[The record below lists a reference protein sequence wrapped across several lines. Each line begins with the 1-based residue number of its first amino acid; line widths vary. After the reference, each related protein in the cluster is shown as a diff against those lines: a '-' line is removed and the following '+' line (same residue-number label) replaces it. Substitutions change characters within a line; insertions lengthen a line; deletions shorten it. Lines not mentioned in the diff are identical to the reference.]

1 MLIQIKNRLSY
12 SFFMSTDAFEKTNWA
27 WEFSLF
33 QQKVGEWVEYQF
45 SQFLPSEW
53 SISPWLGELLEILFW
68 SGLGSFLLWIG
79 W

>member
-1 MLIQIKNRLSY
+1 
-12 SFFMSTDAFEKTNWA
+12 MSTDAFEKTNWV

-53 SISPWLGELLEILFW
+53 SISPWLGEF
-68 SGLGSFLLWIG
+68 
-79 W
+79 